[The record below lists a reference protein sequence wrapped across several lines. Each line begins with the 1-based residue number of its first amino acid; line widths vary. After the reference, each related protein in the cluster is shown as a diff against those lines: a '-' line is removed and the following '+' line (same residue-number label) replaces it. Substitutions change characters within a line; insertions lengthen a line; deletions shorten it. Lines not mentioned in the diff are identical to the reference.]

1 MIRVSSLSLCII
13 ILGILGFFAMKY
25 SYEKHQ
31 KSNIIE
37 FVDYNN
43 TRFYCDEEK
52 TYFLQGIRDFY
63 VINSEPQIIT
73 KYIRSYVNVD
83 LCKDNK

>member
-1 MIRVSSLSLCII
+1 MIKVSSLSLCII
-13 ILGILGFFAMKY
+13 VLGILGIFDMKY

-31 KSNIIE
+31 NSNKIE
-37 FVDYNN
+37 LVDYNN
-43 TRFYCDEEK
+43 TRFYCDGEK

-63 VINSEPQIIT
+63 VIDSKPVSIT